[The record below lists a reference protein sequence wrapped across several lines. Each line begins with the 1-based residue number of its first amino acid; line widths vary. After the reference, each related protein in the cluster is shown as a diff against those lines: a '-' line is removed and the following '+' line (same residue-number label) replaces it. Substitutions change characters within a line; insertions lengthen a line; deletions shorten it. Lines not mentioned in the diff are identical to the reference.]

1 MGLFIEVGD
10 LRGIGFSNNSNN
22 QPTKKASHCKEV
34 IRVDAGDKG
43 VSKKADFLGIYFLC
57 IFLPEFS

>member
-1 MGLFIEVGD
+1 MEVGD

-22 QPTKKASHCKEV
+22 QPTKKASHCNGV

-43 VSKKADFLGIYFLC
+43 VSKKADFLGPIFFVF
-57 IFLPEFS
+57 FLPEFS

>member
-1 MGLFIEVGD
+1 MGLFMEVGD

-22 QPTKKASHCKEV
+22 QPTKKTSHCNGV

-43 VSKKADFLGIYFLC
+43 VSKKAKFL
-57 IFLPEFS
+57 